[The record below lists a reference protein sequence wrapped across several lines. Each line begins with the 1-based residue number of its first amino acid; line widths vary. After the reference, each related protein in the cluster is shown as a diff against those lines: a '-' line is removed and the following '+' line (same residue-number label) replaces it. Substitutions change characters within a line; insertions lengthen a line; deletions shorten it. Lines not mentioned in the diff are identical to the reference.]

1 MPWCSSL
8 RSTAAARYELQDD
21 TPPLVGYTIDG
32 IDGGNGWYRGSS
44 SGAFIVVHWT
54 VTDPDSPV
62 LSTTGCEP
70 AIRIDDPNTGTTR
83 TCSATSSGGTTAVTT
98 KQLKVDATPPSTSVA
113 ATTAPNSA
121 GWYRTPV
128 TLQWSAT
135 DATSGIASC
144 SPQLTYSS
152 PDTTGTSKSGSCTDD
167 AGNTSAAALT
177 IHYDSTPPT
186 TLGTPSP
193 APNSKGWL
201 RSPVT
206 VAWSGSD
213 TTSGVASCSAQSGYN
228 GPDTAGATLGGSCTD
243 NAGNSS
249 NGSYMVKYDTHPPAT
264 TAAPTTAPNPAG
276 WFRTPVTISAGG
288 TDSLSGVGSCGSTT
302 YGGPDT
308 SGTNTSVA
316 CTDNAGNS
324 SSDAY
329 LVKYDATPPAVSSAT
344 AERVPDS
351 SGWYNQPVRID
362 WHGTD
367 ATSGGVSCSSLTY
380 SGPDDANASKSGGCT
395 DAAGNSSGNSLS
407 FGLRYDS
414 TPPATL
420 GTPNPAPNAKGW
432 LRSPVTVAWSG
443 SDTTSGVASCSAQS
457 GYNGPDTAGAT
468 LGGSCTDNAGNSSN
482 GSYTVK
488 YDTHPPATT
497 AAPTTAP
504 NPAGW
509 FRTPVTISAGGTD
522 SLSGVGSC
530 GSTTYGGPDTSGT
543 NTSAA
548 CTDNAGNSSSDAYLV
563 KYDATPP
570 AVSSA
575 TAERVPDSSGW
586 YNHPVR
592 IDWHGTDP
600 ISGVASCSSLTYTA
614 PDDANA
620 SRSGGCTD
628 VAGNSSGNSL
638 SFGLRYD
645 STPPLATVTAARPA
659 DHDGWYTHPVSI
671 SWSGTDTTSGID
683 SCTAPLTYSGP
694 DSGNASS
701 VGHCTDHAGNTAS
714 PPALSFRYDATPPSA
729 TALPSRP
736 ADAGGWYNHRLS
748 VDWGGSDPGFGS
760 GISSCSSY
768 AYDGPDAASVQ
779 PSGGCTD
786 KAGNASAPV
795 TFSFRFD
802 ATPPTGIAAAP
813 ARPPDH
819 DGWYNH
825 PLAVQ
830 WSGSD
835 ALSGIA
841 SCTSADYGDAA
852 AAGPA
857 VLSGGCTDQAGNS
870 SDPLAFDLDYDET
883 PPVFGRLALSAL
895 DGTVL
900 LRWRVSGATHVS
912 VSRSPGVGRAT
923 TSIVY
928 EGSAAAFADR
938 KAENYVRYRYVVT
951 AEDAAGNTLRR
962 TAVATPK
969 PTLFAP
975 RPGARLGAGSAPV
988 FAWKPDA
995 RARYYNL
1002 QLWLD
1007 GQQVGSWWPSRARLA
1022 LPSHWRFAH
1031 AGHRLGAGNY
1041 AWYVWPGRGPKR
1053 AGRYGPLL
1061 GKSTFTAR

>member
-1 MPWCSSL
+1 MISSPTRSL
-8 RSTAAARYELQDD
+8 RHRTSWYTALALAVVFLAPSTAAARYELQDD
-21 TPPLVGYTIDG
+21 TPPLVGYSIDG
-32 IDGGNGWYRGSS
+32 IDGSNGWYRGSS

-98 KQLKVDATPPSTSVA
+98 KLLKVDATPPSTSVA

-152 PDTTGTSKSGSCTDD
+152 PDTAGTSKSGSCTDD

-249 NGSYMVKYDTHPPAT
+249 NGSYTVKYDTHPPAT

-308 SGTNTSVA
+308 SGTNTSAA

-351 SGWYNQPVRID
+351 SGWYNHPVRID

-367 ATSGGVSCSSLTY
+367 PISGVASCSSLTY
-380 SGPDDANASKSGGCT
+380 TAPDDANASRSGGCT
-395 DAAGNSSGNSLS
+395 DVAGNSSGNSLS

-414 TPPATL
+414 TPPTTL
-420 GTPNPAPNAKGW
+420 GTPSPAPNSKGW

-768 AYDGPDAASVQ
+768 AYGGPDAASVQ

-786 KAGNASAPV
+786 KAGNTSAPA

-883 PPVFGRLALSAL
+883 PPVFGRLGPVGTRRDRAPALARLRRDPCQREPVAGRRPSDYEHDLRGLCRSLRRSQGGELRPLPLRRDRRGRRGQHAQADRGRHAQADAL
-895 DGTVL
+895 
-900 LRWRVSGATHVS
+900 
-912 VSRSPGVGRAT
+912 RAT
-923 TSIVY
+923 P
-928 EGSAAAFADR
+928 GS
-938 KAENYVRYRYVVT
+938 
-951 AEDAAGNTLRR
+951 
-962 TAVATPK
+962 
-969 PTLFAP
+969 
-975 RPGARLGAGSAPV
+975 
-988 FAWKPDA
+988 
-995 RARYYNL
+995 
-1002 QLWLD
+1002 
-1007 GQQVGSWWPSRARLA
+1007 
-1022 LPSHWRFAH
+1022 
-1031 AGHRLGAGNY
+1031 
-1041 AWYVWPGRGPKR
+1041 
-1053 AGRYGPLL
+1053 
-1061 GKSTFTAR
+1061 TARRR

>member
-1 MPWCSSL
+1 MRPS
-8 RSTAAARYELQDD
+8 RAAAPTPPGTAAA
-21 TPPLVGYTIDG
+21 
-32 IDGGNGWYRGSS
+32 
-44 SGAFIVVHWT
+44 A
-54 VTDPDSPV
+54 
-62 LSTTGCEP
+62 
-70 AIRIDDPNTGTTR
+70 
-83 TCSATSSGGTTAVTT
+83 
-98 KQLKVDATPPSTSVA
+98 
-113 ATTAPNSA
+113 
-121 GWYRTPV
+121 
-128 TLQWSAT
+128 
-135 DATSGIASC
+135 
-144 SPQLTYSS
+144 
-152 PDTTGTSKSGSCTDD
+152 
-167 AGNTSAAALT
+167 
-177 IHYDSTPPT
+177 
-186 TLGTPSP
+186 
-193 APNSKGWL
+193 
-201 RSPVT
+201 
-206 VAWSGSD
+206 
-213 TTSGVASCSAQSGYN
+213 
-228 GPDTAGATLGGSCTD
+228 
-243 NAGNSS
+243 
-249 NGSYMVKYDTHPPAT
+249 
-264 TAAPTTAPNPAG
+264 
-276 WFRTPVTISAGG
+276 
-288 TDSLSGVGSCGSTT
+288 
-302 YGGPDT
+302 
-308 SGTNTSVA
+308 
-316 CTDNAGNS
+316 
-324 SSDAY
+324 
-329 LVKYDATPPAVSSAT
+329 
-344 AERVPDS
+344 
-351 SGWYNQPVRID
+351 
-362 WHGTD
+362 
-367 ATSGGVSCSSLTY
+367 
-380 SGPDDANASKSGGCT
+380 
-395 DAAGNSSGNSLS
+395 LS

-420 GTPNPAPNAKGW
+420 GTPSPAPNSKGW

-600 ISGVASCSSLTYTA
+600 ISGVASCSSLTYAA

-694 DSGNASS
+694 DNGNASS

-768 AYDGPDAASVQ
+768 AYGGPDAASVQ

-883 PPVFGRLALSAL
+883 PPVFGRLALTAL

-938 KAENYVRYRYVVT
+938 KAENYVPYRYVVT